1 MLIRNCSGAGA
12 PHHDQRRCFY
22 VDTSIPMSIHLEM
35 GVARERGASLNRS
48 GVECSIRKAEMRN
61 GMFHKVLQSGAALLK
76 AIVRV

>member
-1 MLIRNCSGAGA
+1 
-12 PHHDQRRCFY
+12 
-22 VDTSIPMSIHLEM
+22 MSIHLEM